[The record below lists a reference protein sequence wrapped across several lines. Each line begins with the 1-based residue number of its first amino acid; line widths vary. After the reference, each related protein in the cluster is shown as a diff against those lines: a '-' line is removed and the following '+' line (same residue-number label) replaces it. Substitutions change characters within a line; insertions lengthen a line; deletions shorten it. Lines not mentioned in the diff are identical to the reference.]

1 MKSIVILI
9 ILVVSSTIYAQ
20 DTKNG
25 PDAAIWLD
33 NGFIGGVDHKVTTK
47 SAEAQKYFNQGLGC
61 IYGFNHEAAINSF
74 KQAIKLDPDM
84 AMAYWGISFALGSNY
99 NVSADAAALT
109 GAYTYLQKA
118 QAAAPKV
125 SQAEQDYIAALAQ
138 RYSADPKSD
147 QSKLAM
153 AWSKA
158 MGNLSKKYPDDMD
171 AATLYAESMMNLHPW
186 QLWSTDGKPNEGTP
200 EIIAVL
206 ESVLKRDPNHI
217 GANHYYI
224 HAVEASPFPE
234 RALASA
240 YRLGG
245 LAPSSGHLVH
255 MPSHIFL
262 RTGDFTAGAKS
273 NDAAI
278 AADQN
283 YLKRSGSTGL
293 YGAMYYNHNIHML
306 AASDI
311 GRGDFAGAM
320 KAARQLEANVSPN
333 IKAMPML
340 EMFLPYQLVTL
351 IRFHRSDEIMKY
363 QQPVPDAKVTNAWWR
378 FARGLALAETGKTA
392 DAEKELAAL
401 REIEKA
407 TPFDAPIGNSLAQ
420 NVYKAADL
428 MLAGEIAGAKGDM
441 MTTIDSLRKAVDA
454 ADLVNYNEPP
464 DFDIPVRE
472 WLGRALLRAGKFVDA
487 EGVYRAEL
495 EKHPQ
500 SGRALF
506 GLAEALDKQ
515 GKKASADIVRQ
526 QYQQVWK
533 DADTKLTVAELYGS
547 RTNTAMK

>member
-1 MKSIVILI
+1 MKSLVSLFLLILC
-9 ILVVSSTIYAQ
+9 SSIFGQQAQ
-20 DTKNG
+20 PG

-33 NGFIGGVDHKVTTK
+33 NGFTGGVDHKVTTK

-99 NVSADAAALT
+99 NVTADAAALT
-109 GAYTYLQKA
+109 GAYSYLQKA

-125 SQAEQDYIAALAQ
+125 SQAEQDYISALAQ
-138 RYSADPKSD
+138 RYSSDPKSD
-147 QSKLAM
+147 QSKLAV

-158 MGNLSKKYPDDMD
+158 MGDLSKKYPDDMD

-186 QLWSTDGKPNEGTP
+186 QLWSTDGKPNEGTLD
-200 EIIAVL
+200 IIAVL
-206 ESVLKRDPNHI
+206 EAVLKRDPNHI

-240 YRLGG
+240 YRLGS

-255 MPSHIFL
+255 MPSHIYL
-262 RTGDFTAGAKS
+262 RTGDFNAGAKS
-273 NDAAI
+273 NELAI

-293 YGAMYYNHNIHML
+293 YGLMYYNHNIHML

-311 GRGDFAGAM
+311 GRGNYADAIKNAH
-320 KAARQLEANVSPN
+320 QLAANVAPN
-333 IKAMPML
+333 LKAMPML
-340 EMFLPYQLVTL
+340 EMFLPYELVTY
-351 IRFHRSDEIMKY
+351 IRFHKTAEVMNY
-363 QQPVPDAKVTNAWWR
+363 PQPVPDAKVTTAYWH
-378 FARGLALAETGKTA
+378 FARGIALTEMGKT
-392 DAEKELAAL
+392 DEAEKESAAL
-401 REIEKA
+401 HEIMKA
-407 TPFDAPIGNSLAQ
+407 TPFEAPIGNSLAQ

-428 MLAGEIAGAKGDM
+428 MLTGEIAESKGDM
-441 MTTIDSLRKAVDA
+441 TTAIDSLRKAVDA

-472 WLGRALLRAGKFVDA
+472 WLGRALLRAGKFTDA
-487 EGVYRAEL
+487 EAVYRSEL

-515 GKKASADIVRQ
+515 GKRTSADIVRR
-526 QYQQVWK
+526 QYQEAWK
-533 DADTKLTVAELYGS
+533 AADTKLTVAELYGKK
-547 RTNTAMK
+547 TNTAMK

>member
-1 MKSIVILI
+1 MKS
-9 ILVVSSTIYAQ
+9 LVSLFLLVLSSPVFAQ
-20 DTKNG
+20 QAKE
-25 PDAAIWLD
+25 AAIWLD
-33 NGFIGGVDHKVTTK
+33 NGFIGGVDHKVTTR
-47 SAEAQKYFNQGLGC
+47 SADAQKYFNQGLGC

-74 KQAIKLDPDM
+74 KEAIKLDPDM

-99 NVSADAAALT
+99 NATADANALT
-109 GAYTYLQKA
+109 EAYSYLQKA
-118 QAAAPKV
+118 QAAATKV
-125 SQAEQDYIAALAQ
+125 SPAEQDYIAALAQ

-147 QSKLAM
+147 QSKLAI

-158 MGNLSKKYPDDMD
+158 MGQLSKKYPDDMD

-186 QLWSTDGKPNEGTP
+186 QLWSTDGKPNEGTL

-234 RALASA
+234 RGLASA
-240 YRLGG
+240 YRLGA

-255 MPSHIFL
+255 MPSHIYL
-262 RTGDFTAGAKS
+262 RTGDFAAGAKS
-273 NDAAI
+273 NELAI

-293 YGAMYYNHNIHML
+293 YGLMYYNHNIHML

-311 GRGDFAGAM
+311 GRGNYADAI
-320 KAARQLEANVSPN
+320 KNARLLATNVAPN
-333 IKAMPML
+333 LKAMPML
-340 EMFLPYQLVTL
+340 EMFLPYELVTFV
-351 IRFHRSDEIMKY
+351 RFNKTDEIMKY
-363 QQPVPDAKVTNAWWR
+363 PQPVPDAKVTNAWWR
-378 FARGLALAETGKTA
+378 FARGLAFVETGKPT

-401 REIEKA
+401 REIMKA
-407 TPFDAPIGNSLAQ
+407 TPFDAPIGNSLSQ

-441 MTTIDSLRKAVDA
+441 PTAIDSLRKAVDA

-472 WLGRALLRAGKFVDA
+472 WLGRALLRAGKFADA
-487 EGVYRAEL
+487 EAVYRSEL

-515 GKKASADIVRQ
+515 GKKTSADIVRQ
-526 QYQQVWK
+526 QYQEVWK
-533 DADTKLTVAELYGS
+533 EADTKLNVAELYGN
-547 RTNTAMK
+547 RTNTAIK

>member
-1 MKSIVILI
+1 MKAMLLLFLLVISSSIF
-9 ILVVSSTIYAQ
+9 AQ
-20 DTKNG
+20 QSKA

-47 SAEAQKYFNQGLGC
+47 SADAQKYFNQGLGC

-84 AMAYWGISFALGSNY
+84 AMAYWGISLALGSNY
-99 NVSADAAALT
+99 NVRADANALT
-109 GAYTYLQKA
+109 EAYAYLQKA
-118 QAAAPKV
+118 QAAAPKS
-125 SQAEQDYIAALAQ
+125 SQAEQDYISALAQ
-138 RYSADPKSD
+138 RYAADPKSD
-147 QSKLAM
+147 QSKLAV
-153 AWSKA
+153 AYSKA
-158 MGNLSKKYPDDMD
+158 MGDLSKKYPDDMD

-186 QLWSTDGKPNEGTP
+186 QLWSSDGKPNEGTL

-206 ESVLKRDPNHI
+206 EAVLKRDPNNI

-240 YRLGG
+240 YRLGA

-255 MPSHIFL
+255 MPSHIYL

-273 NDAAI
+273 NELAI
-278 AADQN
+278 TADQN

-293 YGAMYYNHNIHML
+293 YGLMYYNHNIHML

-311 GRGDFAGAM
+311 GRGNYAGAINN
-320 KAARQLEANVSPN
+320 ARQLAANVAPN
-333 IKAMPML
+333 LKAMPML
-340 EMFLPYQLVTL
+340 EMFLPYELVTF
-351 IRFHRSDEIMKY
+351 IRFNKTDEILRY
-363 QQPVPDAKVTNAWWR
+363 PQPVPDAKVTNAWWR
-378 FARGLALAETGKTA
+378 LARGLAFTETRKPAE
-392 DAEKELAAL
+392 AEKELAAL
-401 REIEKA
+401 REIMKA
-407 TPFDAPIGNSLAQ
+407 TPFEMPIGNSLAQ
-420 NVYKAADL
+420 NVYKVADL
-428 MLAGEIAGAKGDM
+428 MLTGEIAGAKGD
-441 MTTIDSLRKAVDA
+441 TTAAIDSLRKAVDA

-472 WLGRALLRAGKFVDA
+472 WLGRALLRSGKFA
-487 EGVYRAEL
+487 EAEAVYRSEL

-515 GKKASADIVRQ
+515 GKKTSADIVRR
-526 QYQQVWK
+526 QYEEAWK
-533 DADTKLTVAELYGS
+533 DSDTKLTEAQLYGN
-547 RTNTAMK
+547 RTITAMK